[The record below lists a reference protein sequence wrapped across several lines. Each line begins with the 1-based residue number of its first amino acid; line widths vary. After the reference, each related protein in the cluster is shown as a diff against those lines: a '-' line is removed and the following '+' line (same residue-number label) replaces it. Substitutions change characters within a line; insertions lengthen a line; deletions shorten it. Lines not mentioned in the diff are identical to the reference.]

1 MFEVADT
8 CLVKCSCCCVAT
20 AQATIFSLEVDGTVP
35 VLSVR
40 EADYLSCL
48 RIDALALRSLG
59 IFCEE
64 AHPNVLKGRGR
75 SKEVSIL
82 ALFLGVLVLA

>member
-1 MFEVADT
+1 M
-8 CLVKCSCCCVAT
+8 CNCCCG

-64 AHPNVLKGRGR
+64 AHPNILKGRGR
-75 SKEVSIL
+75 SKEVCMM
-82 ALFLGVLVLA
+82 